1 MDHRV
6 GSGKNIF
13 HNFCGV
19 GFGEFFADAN
29 MGGLLDIV
37 VTDGDGKGAS
47 RGLMILLKPAGILF
61 DGPIVID
68 L

>member
-1 MDHRV
+1 MDHRARSV
-6 GSGKNIF
+6 KNIF
-13 HNFCGV
+13 DIFCRV

-37 VTDGDGKGAS
+37 VTDGHGKGAS

-61 DGPIVID
+61 EGLIVID